1 MSLDKLDVLATVC
14 SMPVDNYSCI
24 KLLRPSR
31 ALDFW
36 TILKC
41 ETRFFCIQMIRLKGF
56 FFLAIALFVLGC
68 QSDEN
73 TPIDP
78 FRLPPFVKS
87 FEISPTSI
95 NTDTINVGQ
104 QRLPTDTLNIT
115 VNGTAQV
122 SDPEG
127 ISNLQEVSVGVY
139 RPASRDLIRTAPLF
153 DNGVSPD
160 EIAGDGT
167 FASLV
172 TFKIVR
178 SDIGD
183 FQVEVT
189 ALNKSNVTSNSLS
202 SFVAIERLNR
212 PPTLSD
218 LVAPDSASVS
228 TSVVF
233 LQLTVKASDPDGPS
247 DIQKVF
253 FNSFKPDGS
262 PSSGNPFQMLDDG
275 NAGGTS
281 GDQVSGDGTYS
292 LVVQLPP
299 GTPKGNY
306 RFEFQAADRSGA
318 LSNTIIH
325 TITVR

>member
-1 MSLDKLDVLATVC
+1 
-14 SMPVDNYSCI
+14 MPVSNYSSI
-24 KLLRPSR
+24 KLLVPGR
-31 ALDFW
+31 ALGFR
-36 TILKC
+36 TFL
-41 ETRFFCIQMIRLKGF
+41 EFQTRFFCIQMSHLKQLL
-56 FFLAIALFVLGC
+56 FLVIALFVLGC

-78 FRLPPFVKS
+78 FHLPPYVKS
-87 FEISPTSI
+87 FEISPTSV

-104 QRLPTDTLNIT
+104 QRLPTDTLKIT
-115 VNGTAQV
+115 VSAKAQV

-127 ISNLQEVSVGVY
+127 LSNLQEVSVGIY
-139 RPASRDLIRTAPLF
+139 KPGSQDLIKTAPLF
-153 DNGVSPD
+153 ANGVAPD
-160 EIAGDGT
+160 AIAGDGI
-167 FASLV
+167 FAGLV
-172 TFKIVR
+172 TFNIVR

-189 ALNKSNVTSNSLS
+189 ALNKSNVASNTLS
-202 SFVAIERLNR
+202 RFVSVQRLNQ

-218 LVAPDSASVS
+218 LLAPDSASVS

-233 LQLTVKASDPDGPS
+233 LQLTVEASDPDGPS

-275 NAGGTS
+275 NAGGPS
-281 GDQVSGDGTYS
+281 GDQVSGDGIYS
-292 LVVQLPP
+292 LVIQLPP

-306 RFEFQAADRSGA
+306 RFEFQAEDRSGA
-318 LSNTIIH
+318 LSDTIVH

>member
-1 MSLDKLDVLATVC
+1 MSH
-14 SMPVDNYSCI
+14 
-24 KLLRPSR
+24 
-31 ALDFW
+31 
-36 TILKC
+36 LK
-41 ETRFFCIQMIRLKGF
+41 QV
-56 FFLAIALFVLGC
+56 FFLVIGLFVLGC

-78 FRLPPFVKS
+78 FHLPPFVKS
-87 FEISPTSI
+87 FEVSPTSI

-104 QRLPTDTLNIT
+104 QRLPTDTLRIT
-115 VNGTAQV
+115 VNATAQV

-139 RPASRDLIRTAPLF
+139 RPASRDLIKTAPLF

-160 EIAGDGT
+160 AIAGDGT
-167 FASLV
+167 FTGLV
-172 TFKIVR
+172 TFKIIR

-183 FQVEVT
+183 FQIEVT
-189 ALNKSNVTSNSLS
+189 AMNKSSVASNALI
-202 SFVAIERLNR
+202 SFVTVGRLNR

-233 LQLTVKASDPDGPS
+233 LQLTVRASDPDGQS

-292 LVVQLPP
+292 LIIQLPP
-299 GTPKGNY
+299 GTQKGDY
-306 RFEFQAADRSGA
+306 RFEFQAEDRSGA
-318 LSNTIIH
+318 LSSAIIH
-325 TITVR
+325 IISVR